1 MGDEVGISGKS
12 LEDEIYSVLKTVYND
27 LKEKGY
33 DPISQLK
40 GYIISGDLGY
50 ISNYKKSRNKISKF
64 DRDIIA
70 EVLLRN
76 YLKWDIWDL
85 IWVVKH

>member
-1 MGDEVGISGKS
+1 MNDSNNSNE
-12 LEDEIYSVLKTVYND
+12 EIYKILNEVYTS

-50 ISNYKKSRNKISKF
+50 ISNYKKSRNKIGSL
-64 DRDIIA
+64 DRNEIV
-70 EVLLRN
+70 EVLLKN
-76 YLKWDIWDL
+76 YLK
-85 IWVVKH
+85 

>member
-1 MGDEVGISGKS
+1 MNDSNNSNE
-12 LEDEIYSVLKTVYND
+12 EIYKTLNEVYTS

-50 ISNYKKSRNKISKF
+50 ISNYKKSRNKIGSL
-64 DRDIIA
+64 DRNEIV
-70 EVLLRN
+70 EVLLKN
-76 YLKWDIWDL
+76 YLK
-85 IWVVKH
+85 

>member
-1 MGDEVGISGKS
+1 MNDSNNSNE
-12 LEDEIYSVLKTVYND
+12 EIYKILNEVYTS

-50 ISNYKKSRNKISKF
+50 ISNYKKSRNKIGSL
-64 DRDIIA
+64 DRNEIVEI
-70 EVLLRN
+70 LLKN
-76 YLKWDIWDL
+76 YLR
-85 IWVVKH
+85 

>member
-1 MGDEVGISGKS
+1 MNDSNNSNV
-12 LEDEIYSVLKTVYND
+12 EIYKILNEVYTS

-50 ISNYKKSRNKISKF
+50 ISNYKKSRNKIGSL
-64 DRDIIA
+64 DRNEIV
-70 EVLLRN
+70 EVLLKN
-76 YLKWDIWDL
+76 YLK
-85 IWVVKH
+85 

>member
-1 MGDEVGISGKS
+1 MGDESGNGS
-12 LEDEIYSVLKTVYND
+12 YVNEENIYNTLKTVYSD

-40 GYIISGDLGY
+40 GYIISGDIGY
-50 ISNYKKSRNKISKF
+50 ISNYKKSRNKISKL
-64 DRDIIA
+64 DRTEIA

-76 YLKWDIWDL
+76 YLK
-85 IWVVKH
+85 

>member
-1 MGDEVGISGKS
+1 MGDEVDNSKSS
-12 LEDEIYSVLKTVYND
+12 LEEEIYLVLRTVYND

-50 ISNYKKSRNKISKF
+50 ISNYKKSRNKVGKI
-64 DRDIIA
+64 DRDVLA

-76 YLKWDIWDL
+76 YLR
-85 IWVVKH
+85 

>member
-1 MGDEVGISGKS
+1 MNDNGDVSKDCNS
-12 LEDEIYSVLKTVYND
+12 DIYKVMNDVYVA

-50 ISNYKKSRNKISKF
+50 ISNYKKSRNKISKL
-64 DRDIIA
+64 DRCEVV
-70 EVLLRN
+70 EVLLKG
-76 YLKWDIWDL
+76 YLK
-85 IWVVKH
+85 

>member
-1 MGDEVGISGKS
+1 MGDEVDNSRS
-12 LEDEIYSVLKTVYND
+12 ALEEEIYLVLRTVYND

-50 ISNYKKSRNKISKF
+50 ISNYKKSRNKVGKI
-64 DRDIIA
+64 DRDVLA

-76 YLKWDIWDL
+76 YLR
-85 IWVVKH
+85 

>member
-1 MGDEVGISGKS
+1 MNDSNNGNEVIYKTLNEVYIS
-12 LEDEIYSVLKTVYND
+12 

-50 ISNYKKSRNKISKF
+50 ISNYKKSRNKIGSL
-64 DRDIIA
+64 DRNEIV
-70 EVLLRN
+70 EVLLKN
-76 YLKWDIWDL
+76 YLK
-85 IWVVKH
+85 

>member
-1 MGDEVGISGKS
+1 MNDGDANICNHE
-12 LEDEIYSVLKTVYND
+12 EIYSILKEVYSA

-50 ISNYKKSRNKISKF
+50 ISNYKKSRNKISKL
-64 DRDIIA
+64 DRGALI
-70 EVLLRN
+70 EVLLEN
-76 YLKWDIWDL
+76 YLK
-85 IWVVKH
+85 

>member
-1 MGDEVGISGKS
+1 MGDEIGKS
-12 LEDEIYSVLKTVYND
+12 RSALEEEVYSVLKTVHDD

-50 ISNYKKSRNKISKF
+50 ISNYKKSRNKIGKF
-64 DRDIIA
+64 DRDILA
-70 EVLLRN
+70 EILLRN
-76 YLKWDIWDL
+76 YLKWDI
-85 IWVVKH
+85 

>member
-1 MGDEVGISGKS
+1 MDDSNNGNEV
-12 LEDEIYSVLKTVYND
+12 IYKTLIEVYNS

-50 ISNYKKSRNKISKF
+50 ISNYKKSRNKIGSL
-64 DRDIIA
+64 DRNEIVEI
-70 EVLLRN
+70 LLKN
-76 YLKWDIWDL
+76 YLK
-85 IWVVKH
+85 

>member
-1 MGDEVGISGKS
+1 MNDSNNSNE
-12 LEDEIYSVLKTVYND
+12 EIYKILNEVYTS

-50 ISNYKKSRNKISKF
+50 ISNYKKSRNKIGSL
-64 DRDIIA
+64 DRNEIVEI
-70 EVLLRN
+70 LLKN
-76 YLKWDIWDL
+76 YLK
-85 IWVVKH
+85 

>member
-1 MGDEVGISGKS
+1 MEDDSSNVSYSKDE
-12 LEDEIYSVLKTVYND
+12 EIYNTLKKVYDN

-50 ISNYKKSRNKISKF
+50 ISNYKKSRNKIGKY
-64 DRDIIA
+64 DRDEIT

-76 YLKWDIWDL
+76 FLK
-85 IWVVKH
+85 

>member
-1 MGDEVGISGKS
+1 MDGSS
-12 LEDEIYSVLKTVYND
+12 EDNEIVILQTLTEVYNA

-50 ISNYKKSRNKISKF
+50 ISNYKKSRNKVSKL
-64 DRDIIA
+64 DRGNLI
-70 EVLLRN
+70 EVLLKG
-76 YLKWDIWDL
+76 YLK
-85 IWVVKH
+85 

>member
-1 MGDEVGISGKS
+1 MNDSNNSNE
-12 LEDEIYSVLKTVYND
+12 EIYKTLNEVYTS

-50 ISNYKKSRNKISKF
+50 ISNYKKSRNKIGSLDKNE
-64 DRDIIA
+64 IV
-70 EVLLRN
+70 EVLLKN
-76 YLKWDIWDL
+76 YLK
-85 IWVVKH
+85 

>member
-1 MGDEVGISGKS
+1 MDDESGNVVNS
-12 LEDEIYSVLKTVYND
+12 LEKDIYITLKTVYND

-64 DRDIIA
+64 DRSELA

-76 YLKWDIWDL
+76 YLK
-85 IWVVKH
+85 

>member
-1 MGDEVGISGKS
+1 MNDSNNSNE
-12 LEDEIYSVLKTVYND
+12 EIYKTLNEVYTS

-50 ISNYKKSRNKISKF
+50 ISNYKKSRNKIGSL
-64 DRDIIA
+64 DRNEIVEI
-70 EVLLRN
+70 LLKN
-76 YLKWDIWDL
+76 YLK
-85 IWVVKH
+85 

>member
-1 MGDEVGISGKS
+1 MGDEVDNSRS
-12 LEDEIYSVLKTVYND
+12 ASEEEIYLVLRTVYND

-50 ISNYKKSRNKISKF
+50 ISNYKKSRNKVGKI
-64 DRDIIA
+64 DRDVLA

-76 YLKWDIWDL
+76 YLRWDI
-85 IWVVKH
+85 

>member
-1 MGDEVGISGKS
+1 MDDSNNGNEV
-12 LEDEIYSVLKTVYND
+12 IYKTLIEVYNS

-50 ISNYKKSRNKISKF
+50 ISNYKKSRNKIGSL
-64 DRDIIA
+64 DRNEIV
-70 EVLLRN
+70 EVLLKN
-76 YLKWDIWDL
+76 YLK
-85 IWVVKH
+85 

>member
-1 MGDEVGISGKS
+1 MNDSSNSNE
-12 LEDEIYSVLKTVYND
+12 EIYKTLNEVYTS

-50 ISNYKKSRNKISKF
+50 ISNYKKSRNKIGSL
-64 DRDIIA
+64 DRNEIV
-70 EVLLRN
+70 EVLLKN
-76 YLKWDIWDL
+76 YLK
-85 IWVVKH
+85 

>member
-1 MGDEVGISGKS
+1 MNDNGDVSKDCNS
-12 LEDEIYSVLKTVYND
+12 EIYKVMNDVYVA

-50 ISNYKKSRNKISKF
+50 ISNYKKSRNKISKL
-64 DRDIIA
+64 DRCEVV
-70 EVLLRN
+70 EVLLKG
-76 YLKWDIWDL
+76 YLK
-85 IWVVKH
+85 

>member
-1 MGDEVGISGKS
+1 MDDETGNSKNS
-12 LEDEIYSVLKTVYND
+12 LEDELYSVLKTVYND
-27 LKEKGY
+27 LMEKGY

-64 DRDIIA
+64 DRDILA

-76 YLKWDIWDL
+76 YLK
-85 IWVVKH
+85 

>member
-1 MGDEVGISGKS
+1 MDDSNNGNEV
-12 LEDEIYSVLKTVYND
+12 IYNTLIEVYNS

-50 ISNYKKSRNKISKF
+50 ISNYKKSRNKIGSL
-64 DRDIIA
+64 DRNEIV
-70 EVLLRN
+70 EVLLKN
-76 YLKWDIWDL
+76 YLK
-85 IWVVKH
+85 